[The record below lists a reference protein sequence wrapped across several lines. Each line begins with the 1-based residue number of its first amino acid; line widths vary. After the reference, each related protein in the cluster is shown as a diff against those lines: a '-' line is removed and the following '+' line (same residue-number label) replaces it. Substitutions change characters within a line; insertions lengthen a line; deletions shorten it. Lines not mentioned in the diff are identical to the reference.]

1 MYIGED
7 ALDHMEDYTMS
18 FPLLKGR
25 IVHWDNM
32 ERIWH
37 HIFYRELKAAP
48 EDRSVILTC
57 GVTTPLKD
65 K

>member
-1 MYIGED
+1 MDNYDLNAPIVNG
-7 ALDHMEDYTMS
+7 
-18 FPLLKGR
+18 K

-48 EDRSVILTC
+48 EDRSVIMASSATTTMADKF
-57 GVTTPLKD
+57 VTIFII
-65 K
+65 